1 MEHEKRGAQWEL
13 RDSVD
18 DREALIKRIVEEKG
32 VDAFDALVKL
42 LDDDEEEVREI
53 ASETLHRLGEA
64 VAGKLE
70 KTVRERV
77 RKGERNST
85 SLLYLIDLVGDLGVK
100 SLAPELR
107 EALRLYD
114 LEEFQL
120 VIYEA
125 LAKIGACEEFYP
137 LLRYMLLEGEER
149 YFLGSQVAMVL
160 SYLDLPEVVADLV
173 LAIDGGD
180 FKGDDLEILKKALSN
195 VVARHPAYKEIL
207 LTLVGEENFE
217 RYVT

>member
-64 VAGKLE
+64 VTVKLE

-207 LTLVGEENFE
+207 LTLVGEENLE